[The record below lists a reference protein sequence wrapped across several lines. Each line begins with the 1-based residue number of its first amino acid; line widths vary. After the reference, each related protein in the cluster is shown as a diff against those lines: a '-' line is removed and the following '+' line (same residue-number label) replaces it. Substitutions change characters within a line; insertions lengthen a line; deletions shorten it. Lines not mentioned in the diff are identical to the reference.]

1 MRRREHK
8 DQHKEKYKYKK
19 DPMSSYISAPYNTED
34 NTKKSIQLSNI
45 SKYQNVQMTPKNADK
60 K

>member
-1 MRRREHK
+1 
-8 DQHKEKYKYKK
+8 
-19 DPMSSYISAPYNTED
+19 MSSYISAPYNTED

-60 K
+60 KLKTER